1 MMIAFPFENIG
12 GEHEDPDY
20 LLPEEAVQLRTRLQ
34 AENALKSSHEITERF
49 WNIWSQQYLT
59 SLWEAHKMEV
69 SKKRAGNQTPK
80 RNAVVLASDPVLPR
94 NSWKIGR
101 IVDLKDHHG
110 TIREATLRMPNGKSI
125 RRPIHYLIPLE
136 LEEDNDGCDID
147 GDEEISNSNEAAPRY
162 NLRPRNTSKEPQEH
176 RPAGV

>member
-1 MMIAFPFENIG
+1 
-12 GEHEDPDY
+12 
-20 LLPEEAVQLRTRLQ
+20 
-34 AENALKSSHEITERF
+34 
-49 WNIWSQQYLT
+49 
-59 SLWEAHKMEV
+59 MEV

-80 RNAVVLASDPVLPR
+80 RNAVVLVSDPVLPR